1 MRKPERGN
9 VDLVVMGTTGTSDW
23 EEELV
28 GSNAEKV
35 VRKAN
40 CPVLTVRNQV
50 KLTRIKKHSICL
62 GFQTYRRKTGRPGEK
77 DCDQVIGARLHM
89 VKINTPS
96 HFENDKKNYEAIYA
110 YAKRHGFEDY
120 DAHVYNFEDEE
131 DGIISFTEQF
141 GMDMIIMA
149 TTGKGGFA
157 RLLEGSI
164 AEDVVNY
171 SKSPCLPITFD
182 NSKYSGHDSWSK
194 HEYLLSI
201 IR

>member
-1 MRKPERGN
+1 
-9 VDLVVMGTTGTSDW
+9 MGTTGTRNW

-40 CPVLTVRNQV
+40 CPVITVQNKV
-50 KLTRIKKHSICL
+50 KLTQIKNIAYASDFKHNHQKLVDLVKNVVTIL
-62 GFQTYRRKTGRPGEK
+62 GAK
-77 DCDQVIGARLHM
+77 LHL

-96 HFENDKKNYEAIYA
+96 HFENDKLNYAAIKSFA
-110 YAKRHGFEDY
+110 EENNFEDY
-120 DAHVYNFEDEE
+120 EAHVYNFEDEE

-141 GMDMIIMA
+141 KMDMIIMA
-149 TTGKGGFA
+149 TKGRSGFS

-171 SKSPCLPITFD
+171 SKIPVLT
-182 NSKYSGHDSWSK
+182 YHT
-194 HEYLLSI
+194 
-201 IR
+201 RVT